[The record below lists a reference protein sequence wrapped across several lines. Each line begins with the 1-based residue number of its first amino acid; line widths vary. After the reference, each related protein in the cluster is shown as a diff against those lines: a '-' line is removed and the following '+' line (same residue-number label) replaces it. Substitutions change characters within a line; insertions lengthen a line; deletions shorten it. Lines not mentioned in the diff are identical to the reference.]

1 MRKEALILAP
11 RILITL
17 SEIGPP
23 PPLFFFKFTEVFG
36 ACLELG

>member
-17 SEIGPP
+17 SEIVPP
-23 PPLFFFKFTEVFG
+23 PFFFFKFTEVFG

>member
-17 SEIGPP
+17 GEIAF
-23 PPLFFFKFTEVFG
+23 FFFKFTEVFG
-36 ACLELG
+36 VSLELG